1 MGSSLPLVAM
11 VKLRHLAVVLALSL
25 ASVDCHVNPL
35 ISVCPGEGAR
45 YGDFKCI
52 HDRTHRV
59 CARLVE
65 DAASCTALSWGALGR
80 TFWQL
85 TGQQEWEW
93 SSRICR
99 APNPGNSWCIC
110 MWATASLIAQVGCEN
125 VHIDCAATDVNWV
138 KRGYR
143 EGGWD
148 LQEAK
153 ECLDTKCQ
161 RRTDGRYVN
170 RSP

>member
-11 VKLRHLAVVLALSL
+11 LKLRHLAAVLALFL
-25 ASVDCHVNPL
+25 GSVECHVNPL

-59 CARLVE
+59 CAKLVE
-65 DAASCTALSWGALGR
+65 DAESCTALSWDALGQS
-80 TFWQL
+80 FWDL
-85 TGQQEWEW
+85 TRQQRWNW
-93 SSRICR
+93 SSRICS
-99 APNPGNSWCIC
+99 APNPGDSWCIC
-110 MWATASLIAQVGCEN
+110 MWATASLIRQVGCEN

-138 KRGYR
+138 QSSYR
-143 EGGWD
+143 DGGWD

-153 ECLDTKCQ
+153 ACLDSKCE
-161 RRTDGRYVN
+161 RRGDGRYVN